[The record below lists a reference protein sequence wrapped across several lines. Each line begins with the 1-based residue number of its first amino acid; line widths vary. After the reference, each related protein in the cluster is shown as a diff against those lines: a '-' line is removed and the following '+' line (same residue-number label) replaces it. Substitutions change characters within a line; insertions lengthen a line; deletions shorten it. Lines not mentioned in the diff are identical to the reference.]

1 MLQDWHLLAS
11 IQELPLV
18 LQGCTARVQL
28 LAACRKRWIAR
39 KLPRQVQDLWS
50 KQVADIYTIYETKN
64 VAFACATFSKVVS
77 NCKKMERVPVR
88 RGKNALPRGPRAAD
102 VRRPCYPYLATSSLN
117 VCPRVGL
124 SPFQRYTLH
133 ACKKV
138 LWFVGPLLGLP
149 PNECFMEEKSD

>member
-1 MLQDWHLLAS
+1 MKHKYRELESKNLFKLAGRCLIRKSNRIRAGSGARDTSSSRSCNMLQDWHLLAS

-77 NCKKMERVPVR
+77 NCKKNGASTCASREERS
-88 RGKNALPRGPRAAD
+88 AA
-102 VRRPCYPYLATSSLN
+102 RSSR
-117 VCPRVGL
+117 C
-124 SPFQRYTLH
+124 
-133 ACKKV
+133 
-138 LWFVGPLLGLP
+138 
-149 PNECFMEEKSD
+149 